1 MNILREKTI
10 YLNEDISEMKNVLR
24 FICKEAAK
32 QKIINVGSEKEV
44 FQSFINRENEST
56 TGFEDGFAIPHAV
69 SKSIIK
75 PTVLFVRLKNG
86 VDWKSLD
93 NKPTKYI
100 IALFIPFDQRS
111 SSHMNVLS
119 SIAVGLMD
127 EKFKNILK
135 TSNNKEEILSTFQN
149 QIDFKKDV
157 VVSSNQENFKILAIT
172 ACPVGIAHTYLA
184 AESIEKALVELNIN
198 GKVSTHGSVGI
209 VNDFTD
215 KEIKDAELII
225 IASDIGID
233 TSRFKGK
240 RIYQTNIKSAISNS
254 VKLVQIS
261 LEKAIIITSN
271 EEESDNNAVENKLE
285 KSYVVKHLLS
295 GVSYMIPF
303 IIFGGLLIALSLGLG
318 KAIYTD
324 GNIPDNTFLF
334 YLLKFGEVAFGLM
347 IAILGGYI
355 ANSIAGRSAI
365 APAMIVSLIA
375 NNTSLIF
382 PLPGIESVQ
391 TPLGF
396 IGAILFGILIGYTVK
411 WMNSWKIHRN
421 LSSLMPI
428 FIIPLG
434 VTIFY
439 ALLSVFV
446 IGAPIGFL
454 MDKFGEAMSQ
464 VFKNNETSNIAVRVG
479 VGIGMGLL
487 IGMMAGFDM
496 GGPINKIAFVMSAA
510 LLSTDIQNPM
520 GMMAAAIP
528 VAPIA
533 MGVSTLVYKKQFTKE
548 QKGLGISAIMMG
560 AIGISEGAIPFA
572 IADPKRVFIA
582 NISGSAIAGAIAGAT
597 GVTGAVAHGGPI
609 VALLGGISGNF
620 IGEDSIMQTVWGIL
634 FFFIAIIIGIIVTV
648 FVYGLLLKYV
658 KNSKHS
664 NIEKE
669 NIFSLFK
676 LKTKTFLLPIL
687 SMSIF
692 KQNKKV
698 IALSIMSVV
707 TAILVIAGI
716 SLLIT
721 SSLSGEL
728 SNFINA
734 INNNELVE
742 KPLFPISVMYGLFC
756 QISGILLLIAS
767 IIYSFTVIK
776 KHS

>member
-1 MNILREKTI
+1 MDILNEKTI
-10 YLNEDISEMKNVLR
+10 FLNVDITEMKDVLL

-32 QKIINVGSEKEV
+32 QKIISEGSEQEV
-44 FQSFINRENEST
+44 LESFINRENEST

-69 SKSIIK
+69 SKSIVK
-75 PTVLFVRLKNG
+75 PMVLFVRLKKG
-86 VDWKSLD
+86 IEWKSLD
-93 NKPTKYI
+93 NNPTKYI
-100 IALFIPFDQRS
+100 IALFIPFNQRT

-119 SIAVGLMD
+119 SIAVGLMNED
-127 EKFKNILK
+127 FKNILK
-135 TSNNKEEILSTFQN
+135 KSVDMEQILHTFKFQIDNKKEVIAPTNENNFEIL
-149 QIDFKKDV
+149 V
-157 VVSSNQENFKILAIT
+157 IT

-184 AESIEKALVELNIN
+184 AESIEKALIGLDIK

-215 KEIKDAELII
+215 KEIKEAKLII

-233 TSRFKGK
+233 ISRFKEK
-240 RIYQTNIKSAISNS
+240 RIYQTNIKLAISNP
-254 VKLVQIS
+254 VKLVQNA
-261 LEKAIIITSN
+261 LEKAKIINSEPNSN
-271 EEESDNNAVENKLE
+271 ENEPRSEMK
-285 KSYVVKHLLS
+285 KSYIVKHLLS

-382 PLPGIESVQ
+382 PLPGIELVQ

-439 ALLSVFV
+439 ALLSVFI
-446 IGAPIGFL
+446 IGAPIGFI
-454 MDKFGEAMSQ
+454 MDKFGEAMGQ
-464 VFKNNETSNIAVRVG
+464 VFKNNETSNIGVRVG

-510 LLSTDIQNPM
+510 LLATDIQNPM

-533 MGVSTLVYKKQFTKE
+533 MGISTLVYRKNFTKE
-548 QKGLGISAIMMG
+548 QKSLGISAIMMG
-560 AIGISEGAIPFA
+560 TIGISEGAIPFA

-582 NISGSAIAGAIAGAT
+582 NIAGSAVAGAIAGAT

-620 IGEDSIMQTVWGIL
+620 IGGDQIMQTVWGIV
-634 FFFIAIIIGIIVTV
+634 FFFTAIIIGIIVTV

-658 KNSKHS
+658 KNSDQNK
-664 NIEKE
+664 IEKQ
-669 NIFSLFK
+669 NMFYKFK
-676 LKTKTFLLPIL
+676 LKTKTLLTPMLSISIL
-687 SMSIF
+687 
-692 KQNKKV
+692 KNNRKV
-698 IALSIMSVV
+698 IALSFMSIM
-707 TAILVIAGI
+707 TTILIIAGI

-721 SSLSGEL
+721 SSLNGEL
-728 SNFINA
+728 SNFIDG
-734 INNNELVE
+734 INNNDLIE
-742 KPLFPISVMYGLFC
+742 KPIFPINIMYGLFC
-756 QISGILLLIAS
+756 QITGI
-767 IIYSFTVIK
+767 
-776 KHS
+776 